1 MANYDFPALY
11 NNYWTY
17 DNSTPMSAI
26 RNGLA
31 AQLQTVSGL
40 RVPAEIPDNPTPPT
54 ALMRPESI
62 AYNNSFSKASGSH
75 TYTWVVLVIVGR
87 ASERTAQRSLD
98 EYCDPSSSSSIKA
111 AIEADQTLS
120 GAALDCR
127 VTEMR
132 GYQAIPVGENTYLG
146 AEFVVTV
153 IA

>member
-11 NNYWTY
+11 NNYWPY
-17 DNSTPMSAI
+17 DRSTPMSAI

-31 AQLQTVSGL
+31 AQLATVTGL
-40 RVPAEIPDNPTPPT
+40 RVPSEIPDNPTPPT
-54 ALMRPESI
+54 ALLRPETI
-62 AYNNSFSKASGSH
+62 AYNNSFSKASGTH
-75 TYTWVVLVIVGR
+75 TYTWVVLIIVGR
-87 ASERTAQRSLD
+87 ASERMAQKSLD
-98 EYCDPSSSSSIKA
+98 EYCDPDSASSIKA